1 MTLQEIQDRL
11 LDTLVTKA
19 ISIGFEQLPEEEQ
32 AKIVKEVTEGSTYPN
47 PRTAPSDEVAILLG
61 KIAWDL
67 ITPPSPSTQ
76 DAPQTI
82 KTR

>member
-1 MTLQEIQDRL
+1 MTLQEIQGLL

-19 ISIGFEQLPEEEQ
+19 ISTGIEQLPEEEQ

-67 ITPPSPSTQ
+67 ITPPQ
-76 DAPQTI
+76 PQHTGCP
-82 KTR
+82 TNH

>member
-1 MTLQEIQDRL
+1 MTLQEIQDLL

-19 ISIGFEQLPEEEQ
+19 ISIGIEKLPEEEQ
-32 AKIVKEVTEGSTYPN
+32 TKIVKEVTEGSTYPN

-67 ITPPSPSTQ
+67 ITPHL
-76 DAPQTI
+76 APATHTPYNEQ
-82 KTR
+82 R

>member
-1 MTLQEIQDRL
+1 MTLQEIQDIL
-11 LDTLVTKA
+11 LDTKA
-19 ISIGFEQLPEEEQ
+19 ISIGIEQLPNEAQ
-32 AKIVKEVTEGSTYPN
+32 AKIIKEVTEGQTYPN

-82 KTR
+82 KPR